1 VGREIELF
9 NELHR
14 LLCELV
20 SYELR
25 EQAPG
30 FLENA
35 LARARAEH
43 EALFGGVDVDRG
55 GELDAVA
62 LRRNIVGREVAS
74 YLRGLGRLF
83 EIELGLI
90 RESLGARKALIIE
103 DGLRALREQQ
113 KQREGI

>member
-1 VGREIELF
+1 
-9 NELHR
+9 
-14 LLCELV
+14 V
-20 SYELR
+20 S
-25 EQAPG
+25 
-30 FLENA
+30 
-35 LARARAEH
+35 
-43 EALFGGVDVDRG
+43 
-55 GELDAVA
+55 
-62 LRRNIVGREVAS
+62 REVAS